1 MLCIIS
7 KMLKAEIRGI
17 GVPEKGVPQGGILS
31 PLLANI
37 VLNEFDWWIS
47 SQWETIITR
56 HKYKADCDRNRM
68 LKKNTQLKEVYF
80 CRYAD
85 DVRLFCRDR
94 STAVKMYHA
103 SEKWLK
109 ERLNL
114 DISPEKSKIVNL
126 KKNYSEFLG
135 IKFKLWKKS
144 NKYVIKSNLTEK
156 AYSKCK
162 NKLTEKIKEMSR
174 VTNPQTVMAYNSAVM
189 GMQNY
194 YQVATNVNMDFTRL
208 AFHLTKT
215 LHNRLENCK
224 SEKGA
229 ISLTYKKFYGEYK
242 GKITFVCGIALYPIY
257 GVKTVPPMCFS
268 QQICNYT
275 EVGRAYIHDDL
286 KMIDMRILRY
296 IMKHPLQ
303 DETTELNDN
312 RISLYVGQN
321 GKCFVTKE
329 PLQINDMQ
337 VHHKIPRAMGGGDAY
352 SNLVIVSEFVHRL
365 IHARKEE
372 TLQKLLHDKQI
383 EKVNFDK
390 LNKLRVLV
398 GNSEISINR

>member
-1 MLCIIS
+1 
-7 KMLKAEIRGI
+7 
-17 GVPEKGVPQGGILS
+17 
-31 PLLANI
+31 
-37 VLNEFDWWIS
+37 
-47 SQWETIITR
+47 
-56 HKYKADCDRNRM
+56 
-68 LKKNTQLKEVYF
+68 
-80 CRYAD
+80 
-85 DVRLFCRDR
+85 
-94 STAVKMYHA
+94 
-103 SEKWLK
+103 
-109 ERLNL
+109 
-114 DISPEKSKIVNL
+114 
-126 KKNYSEFLG
+126 
-135 IKFKLWKKS
+135 
-144 NKYVIKSNLTEK
+144 
-156 AYSKCK
+156 
-162 NKLTEKIKEMSR
+162 MSR

-194 YQVATNVNMDFTRL
+194 FQVATSVNMDFTRL

-275 EVGRAYIHDDL
+275 EVGRAYIHDNL
-286 KMIDMRILRY
+286 KMIDMKILRY

-352 SNLVIVSEFVHRL
+352 SNLAIVTEFVHRL